1 MTSMKVLIVD
11 DSALMRRS
19 LAEMLSELRG
29 TEVIVARDGA
39 DALAV
44 VQRER
49 PDVITLDINMPNMDG
64 LTCLSHIMTRFP
76 TPVVMVSSLTDSSAI
91 ATFEALE
98 MGAVD
103 YIAKPGGT
111 VSLNIREVRN
121 QLIIKVRAAYR
132 QRRQIAS
139 GGRAQGI
146 MPSDLPPQVSR
157 SLDTL
162 VRGVVVIGVSTGGPS
177 TLERILPF
185 LSSDFPLPI
194 VVCQHMPASFTRV
207 FAERL
212 DGRCTLEVMEVSK
225 ATEMKAGTVYVC
237 KGDADAVFGIRGN
250 KPYILPMPADASYNW
265 HPSVSRM
272 TASIAQR
279 FPAERVVG
287 VMLTGMGN
295 DGAEE
300 MKALHSRGST
310 TLAEAEKDCAVF
322 GMPKA
327 LIDLGGAQRILEV
340 SRMPAAITAA
350 ADAVAAKGVI
360 QSWG

>member
-1 MTSMKVLIVD
+1 MKVLIVD

-19 LAEMLSELRG
+19 LSEMLSQLRG
-29 TEVIVARDGA
+29 TEVIVARDGV
-39 DALAV
+39 DALAMIE
-44 VQRER
+44 RER

-111 VSLNIREVRN
+111 VSLNIQEVRS
-121 QLIIKVRAAYR
+121 QLLVKVRAAFR
-132 QRRQIAS
+132 QRNQIS
-139 GGRAQGI
+139 GKSKGI
-146 MPSDLPPQVSR
+146 MPSDLPANVSR

-162 VRGVVVIGVSTGGPS
+162 VRGVVVVGVSTGGPS

-185 LSSDFPLPI
+185 LSADFPLPV

-212 DGRCTLEVMEVSK
+212 NGRCALEVMEVSR

-250 KPYILPMPADASYNW
+250 KPYLLSMPADDSYHW

-279 FPAERVVG
+279 FPADRVVG

-300 MKALHSRGST
+300 MAALHARGST

-327 LIDLGGAQRILEV
+327 LIDLGGAQRVLEV

-350 ADAVAAKGVI
+350 ADAVSEKGVI